1 MILFFYIFFQLTGET
16 QKILYYDIPSNFLP
30 YISTTRAYGVPEDY
44 KIKKGDILSI
54 VFYGTF
60 NQIYYQQVTNSGE
73 IWIITS
79 PTSLN
84 IPFKGLKEE
93 EFTKITGPN
102 LGFFRVENKS
112 VKEIEKMINKALKEK
127 YTGTIARVFL
137 AEIGDI
143 EVHIVGNVKNPGSYL
158 IKGLKRVYDAI
169 QKAGPPGKI
178 EKVILKRNGIS
189 DTLYISRYLSQGD
202 LKENPYLQNGDIIII
217 PWNSK

>member
-1 MILFFYIFFQLTGET
+1 MILFFYIFFQLTGKT

-84 IPFKGLKEE
+84 VPAEGLKEGE
-93 EFTKITGPN
+93 YTKITGPN
-102 LGFFRVENKS
+102 LGFFKVENKS
-112 VKEIEKMINKALKEK
+112 IKEIEKMINEALKKK
-127 YTGTIARVFL
+127 YSGTIARVFL

-143 EVHIVGNVKNPGSYL
+143 EVHIVGNVKKPGSYL
-158 IKGLKRVYDAI
+158 IKGLKRVYDAVLEAEPLN
-169 QKAGPPGKI
+169 KMEKI
-178 EKVILKRNGIS
+178 ILKRNERS
-189 DTLYISRYLSQGD
+189 DTLYINRYLSEGD